1 MDGRRDQSG
10 QWRSSI
16 PGVSQRDGAPA
27 SLGLMS
33 WGTAAGDGTDGA
45 RAHVGLHG
53 VGRRRGGRAWQVL
66 VLAGLALMAVLGV
79 ARVAGADAGRPQA
92 AGSGWELA
100 GESGPVDVG
109 GTGAVRGHGVPE
121 EPGRAGPEPAGAP
134 SATAATGALG
144 DPESGDVLS
153 ADPPDWWAVLAE
165 LDRRRVLALAA
176 LDSELLAEYAQPGS
190 AMWSADAALVAD
202 LRGRGVR
209 PKGLT
214 SPVVAV
220 ERFESQGGQARVQMV
235 DRRSAYALVDD
246 RGSVVES
253 VPEAALSRWSVTLV
267 RDAQGAAGWRV
278 VEVTPSAGGGG
289 RGVGSLV
296 GDAAP

>member
-1 MDGRRDQSG
+1 MAGGTSRVSGAAASRGCHSATGR
-10 QWRSSI
+10 
-16 PGVSQRDGAPA
+16 QRRWGSCRGAP
-27 SLGLMS
+27 
-33 WGTAAGDGTDGA
+33 
-45 RAHVGLHG
+45 
-53 VGRRRGGRAWQVL
+53 RRGTGPTGRGRMWACTVSDSGGVVAPGKYWSSR
-66 VLAGLALMAVLGV
+66 GWPSMAVLGV

-165 LDRRRVLALAA
+165 LDRRRVRALAA

-235 DRRSAYALVDD
+235 DRRSAYTLVDD